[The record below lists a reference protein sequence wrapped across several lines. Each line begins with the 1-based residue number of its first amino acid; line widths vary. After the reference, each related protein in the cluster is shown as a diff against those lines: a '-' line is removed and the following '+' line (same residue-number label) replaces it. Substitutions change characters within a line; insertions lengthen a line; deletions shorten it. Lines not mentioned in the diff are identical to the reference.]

1 MVNNTDCRLLMDDST
16 CFAQKKGLVH
26 KIWRC
31 LPRNGTYWIIHLP
44 FAKFSM
50 LLRPIVA
57 AIKSIVELSQAFA
70 REQGSPVSQRE
81 ASEALSIVRGF
92 VF

>member
-1 MVNNTDCRLLMDDST
+1 
-16 CFAQKKGLVH
+16 
-26 KIWRC
+26 
-31 LPRNGTYWIIHLP
+31 
-44 FAKFSM
+44 M